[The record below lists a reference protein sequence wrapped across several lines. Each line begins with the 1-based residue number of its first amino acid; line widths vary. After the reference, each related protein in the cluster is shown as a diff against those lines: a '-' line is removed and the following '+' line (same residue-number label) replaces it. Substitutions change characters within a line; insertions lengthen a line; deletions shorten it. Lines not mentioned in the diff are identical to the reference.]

1 MGTNKVERPKQLRQ
15 YRKEQLIRM
24 DIEAPLYKRGFS
36 IRAITEEVKARLDLP
51 TLSTRTVHKDIKLL
65 LAEWKEYR
73 IANID
78 EAVQLELERIDEVVR
93 EAWEAWDKS
102 KTDYEKKRAKQ
113 RGIPG
118 EDNDGN
124 SAVITVSMEQQS
136 EEMVNYGD
144 PRYLE
149 VIHKNLAERR
159 KLLGLYSAEKKEI
172 TGKDGSNLI
181 PQKLSVDEAKE
192 LINKLE
198 DGY

>member
-1 MGTNKVERPKQLRQ
+1 MTNLLYKRRQSQL
-15 YRKEQLIRM
+15 LRM
-24 DIEAPLYKRGFS
+24 DIEAPLYKRGYS
-36 IRAITEEVKARLDLP
+36 IRAIADEVKARLGLP
-51 TLSTRTVHKDIKLL
+51 TLSTRTVHKDIQLL

-78 EAVQLELERIDEVVR
+78 ESIQLELERIDEVVR

-102 KTDYEKKRAKQ
+102 KTDYQRRRAELK
-113 RGIPG
+113 
-118 EDNDGN
+118 ETHNANGN
-124 SAVITVSMEQQS
+124 KPNIETKHVDEV
-136 EEMVNYGD
+136 VCFGD

-159 KLLGLYSAEKKEI
+159 KLLGLYSPEKREL

-192 LINKLE
+192 LISKLE
-198 DGY
+198 DEY